1 MTPARVRR
9 LNKIVL
15 GSSKFPILQASR
27 GLTYVGLGIVD
38 KSYIL
43 LLKPHPSMTH
53 DHGVVLQVRNL
64 VLKNGELLAS
74 AVLSLKT
81 LVTYTSNGD
90 FERSLES
97 GLIYLGISMRTN
109 VIVTF
114 YLNLRI
120 FIRE

>member
-1 MTPARVRR
+1 
-9 LNKIVL
+9 
-15 GSSKFPILQASR
+15 
-27 GLTYVGLGIVD
+27 
-38 KSYIL
+38 
-43 LLKPHPSMTH
+43 MTH